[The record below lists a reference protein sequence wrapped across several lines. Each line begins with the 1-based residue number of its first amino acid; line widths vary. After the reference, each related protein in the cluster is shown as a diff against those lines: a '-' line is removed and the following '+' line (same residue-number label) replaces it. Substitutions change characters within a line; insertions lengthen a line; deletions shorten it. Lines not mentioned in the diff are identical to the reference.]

1 MWKSRDHPQRDT
13 DGVSDRHAPSQL
25 AEGAAVSVS
34 EVWAKFLVATAKE
47 ETVQLGVSVAGDASA
62 RGRTIK
68 LSGVG
73 EAVSGEFGG
82 QSQSEFVA
90 ADGGSSRKAV

>member
-1 MWKSRDHPQRDT
+1 VWKSGDHPQRDT
-13 DGVSDRHAPSQL
+13 DGVSDRHPPSH
-25 AEGAAVSVS
+25 ATEGAAVSVQ
-34 EVWAKFLVATAKE
+34 ELREKLLVATAKE
-47 ETVQLGVSVAGDASA
+47 EAIQLGVCAGGDTSA
-62 RGRTIK
+62 CRGTIE

-90 ADGGSSRKAV
+90 ADGGRSREAV

>member
-1 MWKSRDHPQRDT
+1 MWESGDHPQRDT
-13 DGVSDRHAPSQL
+13 DGVSDRHTPSH
-25 AEGAAVSVS
+25 ATEGAAVSVQ
-34 EVWAKFLVATAKE
+34 ELREKLFVTEAKE
-47 ETVQLGVSVAGDASA
+47 EAIQLGVCAGGHASA

-90 ADGGSSRKAV
+90 ADGGSSREAV